1 MRRIAP
7 WILAAGMMIGSS
19 MTSAFAA
26 DPCTRDN
33 LKAMIGK
40 YFTALQANDP
50 SQLPLASNVK
60 FTENGVA
67 MPVGQGLLKTAGKVL
82 LKRDLL
88 DTYKCGTHSNVVIEE
103 KYAAPI
109 TAAKPTAKTAPKS
122 GANPDAKPAAKND
135 AAPAAKGFGS
145 RVSTPPEG
153 TPRPILYGVRLKIEG
168 DKISEIESFVARET
182 EFAFNAPAVLS
193 ETKDQ
198 DWESI
203 IPAAQRSSR
212 LAMIAA
218 ADDYYDMFANDPE
231 VHTPFASPCDRW
243 ENGTITTGGTMSGI
257 EATTAAHDCRPTGLV
272 ITTHGPRRFLVDVEA
287 GTVVAYLLFAG
298 TLPDF
303 HMFRMR
309 NGKVDLIQ
317 SVIGAGAKDIGW
329 PHEPIIRGPSL
340 GSY

>member
-1 MRRIAP
+1 MKRIAP
-7 WILAAGMMIGSS
+7 WILAAGMMIGGS

-26 DPCTRDN
+26 DACTRDN
-33 LKAMIGK
+33 LKAIVVK
-40 YFTALQANDP
+40 YFAALEAKDP
-50 SQLPLASNVK
+50 SQLPLAANVK
-60 FTENGVA
+60 FTENGVT
-67 MPVGQGLLKTAGKVL
+67 MPVGQGLWKTAGKVI

-103 KYAAPI
+103 AYTAPK
-109 TAAKPTAKTAPKS
+109 TAAKPDAK
-122 GANPDAKPAAKND
+122 ANPL
-135 AAPAAKGFGS
+135 FGS
-145 RVSTPPEG
+145 RVKTPPEG
-153 TPRPILYGVRLKIEG
+153 TPRPILYGVRLKVEG

-203 IPAAQRSSR
+203 IPVAQRSSR

-218 ADDYYDMFANDPE
+218 ADDYYDMFAKEPE
-231 VHTPFASPCDRW
+231 VHTPFATPCDRW

-287 GTVVAYLLFAG
+287 GTVVAYMLFAG
-298 TLPDF
+298 NLPDF

-317 SVIGAGAKDIGW
+317 SVIGAAAKDMGW
-329 PHEPIIRGPSL
+329 PHEPAIIGPSK

>member
-1 MRRIAP
+1 MRRITP
-7 WILAAGMMIGSS
+7 WVLAIGMMFGGSMSSSLAAD
-19 MTSAFAA
+19 A
-26 DPCTRDN
+26 CTRDE
-33 LKAMIGK
+33 LKAMIGEF
-40 YFTALQANDP
+40 FTALQANDP
-50 SQLPLASNVK
+50 SKLPLATNVK

-67 MPVGQGLLKTAGKVL
+67 MPVGQGLWKTAGKVL

-88 DTYKCGTHSNVVIEE
+88 DTYKCGTHSNVVLEE
-103 KYAAPI
+103 VYN
-109 TAAKPTAKTAPKS
+109 APKTQ
-122 GANPDAKPAAKND
+122 AQPAAKEN
-135 AAPAAKGFGS
+135 ALFGS
-145 RVSTPPEG
+145 RVETPPDG
-153 TPRPILYGVRLKIEG
+153 TPRPILYGVRLKIG
-168 DKISEIESFVARET
+168 GGKISEIESLVARES
-182 EFAFNAPAVLS
+182 EFAFNAPAILA

-198 DWESI
+198 EWENI
-203 IPAAQRSSR
+203 IPVEQRSSR

-218 ADDYYDMFANDPE
+218 ADDYYDMFAQEPE
-231 VHTPFASPCDRW
+231 VHTPFASPCHRW

-257 EATTAAHDCRPTGLV
+257 EATMSAHDCSPKGLV

-298 TLPDF
+298 NLPDF

-329 PHEPIIRGPSL
+329 PHDPIIRVPSQ

>member
-1 MRRIAP
+1 MKRMAP
-7 WILAAGMMIGSS
+7 WILSAVI
-19 MTSAFAA
+19 MTSGSLPTAFAA
-26 DPCTRDN
+26 DTCTRDN
-33 LKAMIGK
+33 LKSMIGK
-40 YFTALQANDP
+40 YFAALVANDP
-50 SQLPLASNVK
+50 SQLPLAANVK

-67 MPVGQGLLKTAGKVL
+67 MPVGQGLWKTAGKVL

-88 DTYKCGTHSNVVIEE
+88 DTYKCSTHSNVVVEE
-103 KYAAPI
+103 PY
-109 TAAKPTAKTAPKS
+109 TAPPQS
-122 GANPDAKPAAKND
+122 AAKPAAKET
-135 AAPAAKGFGS
+135 PGFGS
-145 RVSTPPEG
+145 RVPTPAEG

-168 DKISEIESFVARET
+168 DRISEIESFVARET
-182 EFAFNAPAVLS
+182 EFAFNAPAILA

-203 IPAAQRSSR
+203 IPVAQRSSR
-212 LAMIAA
+212 LAMITA
-218 ADDYYDMFANDPE
+218 ADDYYDMFAKEPE

-257 EATTAAHDCRPTGLV
+257 EATMAAHDCRPTGLV

-298 TLPDF
+298 NLPDF

-309 NGKVDLIQ
+309 DGKVDLIQ

-329 PHEPIIRGPSL
+329 PHEPIIRGPSQ

>member
-1 MRRIAP
+1 M
-7 WILAAGMMIGSS
+7 AGGSLG
-19 MTSAFAA
+19 SAFAA
-26 DPCTRDN
+26 DACTRDS

-40 YFTALQANDP
+40 FFTALEAKDP
-50 SQLPLASNVK
+50 SKLPLAANAK
-60 FTENGVA
+60 FTENGVV
-67 MPVGQGLLKTAGKVL
+67 MPVGQGLWKTAGKVL

-88 DTYKCGTHSNVVIEE
+88 DTYKCGTHSNVVLEE
-103 KYAAPI
+103 VY
-109 TAAKPTAKTAPKS
+109 TAPKT
-122 GANPDAKPAAKND
+122 AAKPAAKENQL
-135 AAPAAKGFGS
+135 FGS
-145 RVSTPPEG
+145 RVQTPPDG

-182 EFAFNAPAVLS
+182 EFAFNAPAILA
-193 ETKDQ
+193 ETKNQ

-203 IPAAQRSSR
+203 IPAGQRSSR

-218 ADDYYDMFANDPE
+218 ADDYYDMFAKEPE
-231 VHTPFASPCDRW
+231 VQTPFASPCDRW

-298 TLPDF
+298 GLPDF

-317 SVIGAGAKDIGW
+317 SVIGAGAKDMGW
-329 PHEPIIRGPSL
+329 PHEPIIRSPSK

>member
-1 MRRIAP
+1 M
-7 WILAAGMMIGSS
+7 AGGSLG
-19 MTSAFAA
+19 SAFAA
-26 DPCTRDN
+26 DACTRDS

-40 YFTALQANDP
+40 FFTALEAKDP
-50 SQLPLASNVK
+50 SKLPLAANAK
-60 FTENGVA
+60 FTENGVV
-67 MPVGQGLLKTAGKVL
+67 MPVGQGLWKTAGKVL

-88 DTYKCGTHSNVVIEE
+88 DTYKCGTHSNVVLEE
-103 KYAAPI
+103 VY
-109 TAAKPTAKTAPKS
+109 TAPKT
-122 GANPDAKPAAKND
+122 AAKPAAKENQL
-135 AAPAAKGFGS
+135 FGS
-145 RVSTPPEG
+145 RVQTPPDG

-182 EFAFNAPAVLS
+182 EFAFNAPAILA
-193 ETKDQ
+193 ETKNQ

-203 IPAAQRSSR
+203 IPAGQRSSR

-218 ADDYYDMFANDPE
+218 ADDYYDMFAKEPE
-231 VHTPFASPCDRW
+231 VQTPFASPCDRW

-272 ITTHGPRRFLVDVEA
+272 ITTHGPRRFLVDTEA

-298 TLPDF
+298 GLPDF

-317 SVIGAGAKDIGW
+317 SVIGAGAKDMGW
-329 PHEPIIRGPSL
+329 PHEPIIRSPSK

>member
-1 MRRIAP
+1 MKRMAI
-7 WILAAGMMIGSS
+7 WILAAIMVFGGSL
-19 MTSAFAA
+19 TSAFAA
-26 DPCTRDN
+26 DACTRDN
-33 LKAMIGK
+33 LKAMVVK
-40 YFTALQANDP
+40 FFAALEANNP
-50 SQLPLASNVK
+50 SQLPLTANVK

-67 MPVGQGLLKTAGKVL
+67 MPVGQGLIKTAGKVL

-103 KYAAPI
+103 VYTAPK
-109 TAAKPTAKTAPKS
+109 TAAK
-122 GANPDAKPAAKND
+122 PDAKPAAKVN
-135 AAPAAKGFGS
+135 AGFGS
-145 RVSTPPEG
+145 RVATPPEG
-153 TPRPILYGVRLKIEG
+153 TPRPILYGVRLQIEG
-168 DKISEIESFVARET
+168 DKISEIETFVARET
-182 EFAFNAPAVLS
+182 EFAFNAPAILKD
-193 ETKDQ
+193 TKDQ

-218 ADDYYDMFANDPE
+218 ADDYYDMFADEPE
-231 VHTPFASPCDRW
+231 VHTPFATICDRW
-243 ENGTITTGGTMSGI
+243 ENGFMTTGGTQTGI
-257 EATTAAHDCRPTGLV
+257 EAQMAAHDCSPKGLV

-309 NGKVDLIQ
+309 DGKVDLIQ
-317 SVIGAGAKDIGW
+317 SVIGANARDIGW
-329 PHEPIIRGPSL
+329 PLEQIIRAPTK